1 MNMRNKLLSS
11 YIFLIL
17 FTIGLSTI
25 IIGGISKTAILTEVK
40 EKNQN
45 VTDLVFN
52 LTTMR
57 RDFLLEKVKSDLYLV
72 DKQLSTLG
80 DFTINHD
87 NKVNVNGNML
97 PSLYVSKKLINNST
111 AFVSDIYN
119 SINAYCT
126 IFVFDN
132 DNFTRISSNL
142 NFNHDIPL
150 GSTIDQNSEVYSKL
164 INNEMFFGESELLGD
179 AYTAGYKPLLDSS
192 GSIVGAICLVYE
204 NLDNSL
210 ENTIN
215 GNRLGT
221 GGYVYILD
229 STGKA
234 LFHPNYKDTDLSN
247 EYFIEEILQNK
258 SGYLDYKFEGKKK
271 IATYKYFEPWD
282 WYIITTC
289 NFDDFNSSSYTIHK
303 NIIIIGTLITAL
315 SICLA
320 LILSK
325 KFVAPIKELKNCVE
339 LVSSGDLTA
348 RSRIDSKDEL
358 GILSDSLNTLI
369 DSQEKHVNK
378 ILEYDKAKNE
388 FFANI
393 SHELRTPLNII
404 FSTSQLFSFYLK
416 DSKDE
421 FSYKLIHYNNTIRQN
436 CYRLLKLVNN
446 IIDINKLDSGFLDIT
461 LQNANIVQV
470 VEDITLSTADYITS
484 KNKSIIFD
492 TDNEEIITA
501 IDPQHMERIILNL
514 ISNAVKFTREEDLI
528 TVTVLDKFD
537 HVQITVQDTGIGIA
551 EDEQAK
557 IFERFKQVD
566 PVLSRNHE
574 GSGIGL
580 SLVKSLVE
588 LHNGTITVKSSYG
601 IGTTFT
607 INLPILK
614 VDDHMNDL
622 NKFETNDSVEKIEIE
637 FSDIYS

>member
-25 IIGGISKTAILTEVK
+25 IIGGISKAAILNEVK
-40 EKNQN
+40 EKSQN

-52 LTTMR
+52 LTDIR
-57 RDFLLEKVKSDLYLV
+57 RDFLLEKVKSDLYIV
-72 DKQLSTLG
+72 DKQLSKLG
-80 DFTINHD
+80 NLSINYD
-87 NKVNVNGNML
+87 TRVNINGNML
-97 PSLYVSKKLINNST
+97 PSLYVGKKLINNST

-119 SINAYCT
+119 SMNAYCT

-132 DNFTRISSNL
+132 GNFTRISSNL
-142 NFNHDIPL
+142 SFDDDIQL
-150 GSTIDQNSEVYSKL
+150 GSTINTNSEVYSKL
-164 INNEMFFGESELLGD
+164 INNEIFFGESELLGD

-192 GSIVGAICLVYE
+192 GSIVGAMCLVYE

-210 ENTIN
+210 ENIISDN
-215 GNRLGT
+215 KLGT
-221 GGYVYILD
+221 GGYVYIVD

-234 LFHPNYKDTDLSN
+234 LFHPHYKDIDLSN
-247 EYFIEEILQNK
+247 EYFTKEILHK
-258 SGYLDYKFEGKKK
+258 KLGYLDYEFKGKKK
-271 IATYKYFEPWD
+271 LATYKYFEPWD
-282 WYIITTC
+282 WHIITTC
-289 NFDDFNSSSYTIHK
+289 NFDDFNSSFYTIHK
-303 NIIIIGTLITAL
+303 NIIIVGILITAL

-325 KFVAPIKELKNCVE
+325 KFVIPIKELKNCME

-358 GILSDSLNTLI
+358 GILSDSLNALI
-369 DSQEKHVNK
+369 DAQEKHVNK

-421 FSYKLIHYNNTIRQN
+421 VLHKLDQYNNTIRQN

-446 IIDINKLDSGFLDIT
+446 IIDINKLDYGFLDLN

-470 VEDITLSTADYITS
+470 VEDITLSTVDYINS

-528 TVTVLDKFD
+528 TVTVLDKVD
-537 HVQITVQDTGIGIA
+537 HVQITVQDTGIGIHS
-551 EDEQAK
+551 EEQEK

-566 PVLSRNHE
+566 PVLSRKHE

-588 LHNGTITVKSSYG
+588 LHKGTINVTSSYG
-601 IGTTFT
+601 IGTTFS
-607 INLPILK
+607 ISLPIIK
-614 VDDHMNDL
+614 VDGDINNL
-622 NKFETNDSVEKIEIE
+622 NKFETNNSVEKIEIE

>member
-11 YIFLIL
+11 YIFIIL
-17 FTIGLSTI
+17 FTITLSTI
-25 IIGGISKTAILTEVK
+25 IIGGISKAAILNEVN

-52 LTTMR
+52 LTTLR
-57 RDFLLEKVKSDLYLV
+57 RDFLLEKVKSDLYIV
-72 DKQLSTLG
+72 DKQLSNLG
-80 DFTINHD
+80 NLSIND
-87 NKVNVNGNML
+87 NNRINVNRNML
-97 PSLYVSKKLINNST
+97 PSLYAGKKLINNST

-119 SINAYCT
+119 SMNAYCT

-132 DNFTRISSNL
+132 GNFTRISSNL
-142 NFNHDIPL
+142 NFDDDIQL
-150 GSTIDQNSEVYSKL
+150 GSTINRNSEVYSKL
-164 INNEMFFGESELLGD
+164 INNEIFFGESELLGD
-179 AYTAGYKPLLDSS
+179 EYTAGYKSLLDSS

-210 ENTIN
+210 ENIISN
-215 GNRLGT
+215 NKLGT

-234 LFHPNYKDTDLSN
+234 LFHPHYKDIDLSN
-247 EYFIEEILQNK
+247 EFFTKEILKNK
-258 SGYLDYKFEGKKK
+258 SGSLDYEFEGKKK
-271 IATYKYFEPWD
+271 LATYKYFEPWD
-282 WYIITTC
+282 WHIITTC
-289 NFDDFNSSSYTIHK
+289 NFDDFNSSFYTIHK
-303 NIIIIGTLITAL
+303 NIILVGILISTL

-325 KFVAPIKELKNCVE
+325 KFVIPIKELKNCME
-339 LVSSGDLTA
+339 LVSYGDLTA
-348 RSRIDSKDEL
+348 RSNIDSKDEL
-358 GILSDSLNTLI
+358 GILSDSLNELI

-421 FSYKLIHYNNTIRQN
+421 VLHKLDQYNNTIRQN

-446 IIDINKLDSGFLDIT
+446 IIDINKLEYGFLDIN

-470 VEDITLSTADYITS
+470 VEDITLSTVDYINS

-492 TDNEEIITA
+492 TNNEEIITA

-528 TVTVLDKFD
+528 TVTVLDKVD
-537 HVQITVQDTGIGIA
+537 HVQITVQDTGIGI
-551 EDEQAK
+551 ENDELEK
-557 IFERFKQVD
+557 IFERFKQID
-566 PVLSRNHE
+566 PILSRNHE

-588 LHNGTITVKSSYG
+588 LHKGTINVNSSYG

-607 INLPILK
+607 IILPIIK
-614 VDDHMNDL
+614 VDDHMNNL
-622 NKFETNDSVEKIEIE
+622 NKFEANNSVEKIQIE